1 MGIKKEKL
9 QWHPAFCSATELEF
23 REDRDNLEFLREY
36 PLSKQPLKIDLTV
49 IKKKPGIK
57 IKNEIGHL
65 FETHNIVEYKNP
77 YDNLNIDTYY
87 KALSYVCLYK
97 SQGKHVNE
105 IKANDITLTLV
116 RDSKPQK
123 LIEML
128 ELSGLIVEKKNDGIY
143 YIKGNPSIPKQQII
157 VTSEFES
164 SHYFLKLLSKKF
176 SLEDGRMAIKAIEVL
191 HSKTDIENRDAV
203 FQVSIIANSYIFS
216 QLKKEDNMCEAFFE
230 LFKEEIAAKVAAAEE
245 VIRSETEARVRS
257 ETEARVRK
265 ESERKIKELE
275 SEIARLKKLA

>member
-230 LFKEEIAAKVAAAEE
+230 LFKEEIYNN
-245 VIRSETEARVRS
+245 ET
-257 ETEARVRK
+257 
-265 ESERKIKELE
+265 L
-275 SEIARLKKLA
+275 

>member
-23 REDRDNLEFLREY
+23 REDRDNLEFFREY

-49 IKKKPGIK
+49 IKKKPGVK
-57 IKNEIGHL
+57 IKNEIGHI
-65 FETHNIVEYKNP
+65 FETHNIIEYKNP

-87 KALSYVCLYK
+87 KALSYVCLFK
-97 SQGKHVNE
+97 SQGKHVDE
-105 IKANDITLTLV
+105 IKANDISLTLV

-128 ELSGLIVEKKNDGIY
+128 ELSGLLVEKKNDGIY

-157 VTSEFES
+157 VTSEFENG
-164 SHYFLKLLSKKF
+164 HYFLKLLSRKF
-176 SLEDGRMAIKAIEVL
+176 SLEDGRKAIRAIEVL
-191 HSKTDIENRDAV
+191 HSKADIENRDAV
-203 FQVSIIANSYIFS
+203 FQVSFIANSYIFS

-245 VIRSETEARVRS
+245 VIRNETEARVRS